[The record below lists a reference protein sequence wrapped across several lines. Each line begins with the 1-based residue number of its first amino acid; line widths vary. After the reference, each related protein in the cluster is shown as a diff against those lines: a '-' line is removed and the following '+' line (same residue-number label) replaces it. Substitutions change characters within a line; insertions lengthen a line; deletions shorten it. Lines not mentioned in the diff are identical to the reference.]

1 MPWPL
6 PLEQRSLIFEFGD
19 VLAYSGA
26 VETQTIGRRLDIP
39 TGQQTY
45 RAVKVK
51 LIVLVTNDQKKN
63 VIEFNKDF
71 FVSTY
76 FELHYPLLR

>member
-19 VLAYSGA
+19 VLAYSGD

-51 LIVLVTNDQKKN
+51 LILLVTNDQKK
-63 VIEFNKDF
+63 
-71 FVSTY
+71 
-76 FELHYPLLR
+76 